1 MLDKHLVEQLASTL
15 GTNPGLVEKD
25 WHVVRALGVLASLD
39 HEDATPVFSGGTSL
53 SKGWGLIKRFS
64 EDIDFK
70 VAMAP
75 AASASASRKS
85 RSAFREQILSALAA
99 NDFELA
105 GEPLVGNQ
113 SQFFSADLAYQSLF
127 ATGRGLRPHLRVE
140 MSFHAPALKPINRPI
155 QSLLAEAQKQPPE
168 VPSFPCIDPI
178 ETAADKLSALAWRV
192 CTRHRGAQG
201 DDPAIIRHL
210 YDLAALESHVA
221 EAPQF
226 KALVQQTVVADAGR
240 GGGAAPLDPYARFS
254 LMLDLLHNDKLW
266 ASEYEGFV
274 LQVSFA
280 RTDSTISFA
289 EAFAATRRL
298 VVTVSRDQ
306 SSQKSVMK

>member
-1 MLDKHLVEQLASTL
+1 MLDKHLVEQLASVL

-25 WHVVRALGVLASLD
+25 WHVVRALGILASLD

-70 VAMAP
+70 VAMPP
-75 AASASASRKS
+75 AASATAGRNK
-85 RSAFREQILSALAA
+85 RRAFRERILSALTE

-105 GEPLVGNQ
+105 EEPLIGNQ
-113 SQFFSADLAYQSLF
+113 SQFFSANLAYQSLF
-127 ATGRGLRPHLRVE
+127 APGKGLRPHLRVE
-140 MSFHAPALKPINRPI
+140 MSFHPPALKPINRPI
-155 QSLLAEAQKQPPE
+155 QSLLAQAQKQPPE
-168 VPSFPCIDPI
+168 VASFPCIDPI

-192 CTRHRGAQG
+192 CTRQRGAQG

-210 YDLAALESHVA
+210 YDLAALENRIA
-221 EAPQF
+221 GAQQF
-226 KALVQQTVVADAGR
+226 RTLVQQIAAADAGR
-240 GGGAAPLDPYARFS
+240 GGGGAPLAPAARFA
-254 LMLDLLHNDKLW
+254 LMLDLMQKDKLW

-280 RTDSTISFA
+280 SPGSTITFA

-298 VVTVSRDQ
+298 VDTVN
-306 SSQKSVMK
+306 VAC